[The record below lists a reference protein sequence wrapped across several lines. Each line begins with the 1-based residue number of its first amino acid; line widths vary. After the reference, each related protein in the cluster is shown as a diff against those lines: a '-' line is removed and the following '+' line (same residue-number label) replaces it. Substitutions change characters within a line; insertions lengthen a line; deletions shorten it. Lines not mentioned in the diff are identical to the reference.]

1 MEKHCKESRGIR
13 DVPLRCSNYYL
24 SLIHILNNT
33 LHMHHFL
40 LETEQIFVLYKLIIR
55 MHVLIVNN
63 KKLAVLGCQPQ
74 SYIVSS
80 HFRVA

>member
-1 MEKHCKESRGIR
+1 M
-13 DVPLRCSNYYL
+13 N
-24 SLIHILNNT
+24 
-33 LHMHHFL
+33 HFL